1 MFKAVVATC
10 TAALTLAAANPA
22 FALCSSQGL
31 ELMKSLDGTWK
42 GKGAVTPIGGS
53 PERIACRIS
62 YSLAGGD
69 KINQIITCAG
79 AAWKIEAASRVTCT
93 GNRVEGL
100 FEEKVAHN
108 TGAVTG
114 SIDGNQ
120 LVFEADSPNFRGNFH
135 VTFKATGSH
144 IVSITQFDSAKGRQV
159 PVASVQLTR

>member
-1 MFKAVVATC
+1 MFKVAFVASA
-10 TAALTLAAANPA
+10 AALALASASPA
-22 FALCSSQGL
+22 FALCSTQGL
-31 ELMKSLDGTWK
+31 ELMKSLDGSWK

-62 YSLAGGD
+62 YALAGGD
-69 KINQIITCAG
+69 KINQFITCAG

-135 VTFKATGSH
+135 VTFKETGSH
-144 IVSITQFDSAKGRQV
+144 IVAITQFDSAKGRHV
-159 PVASVQLTR
+159 PVASIQLTR

>member
-1 MFKAVVATC
+1 MFKAVVASC
-10 TAALTLAAANPA
+10 TAGLMLAAASPA

-31 ELMKSLDGTWK
+31 ELMKSLNGAWK
-42 GKGAVTPIGGS
+42 GRGAVTPIGGS

-69 KINQIITCAG
+69 KINQIIVCAG
-79 AAWKIEAASRVTCT
+79 TAWKIEAASRVTCM

-120 LVFEADSPNFRGNFH
+120 LIFDADSPHFRGRFH
-135 VTFKATGSH
+135 VTFKETGSH
-144 IVSITQFDSAKGRQV
+144 AVSITQFDSAKGRQV